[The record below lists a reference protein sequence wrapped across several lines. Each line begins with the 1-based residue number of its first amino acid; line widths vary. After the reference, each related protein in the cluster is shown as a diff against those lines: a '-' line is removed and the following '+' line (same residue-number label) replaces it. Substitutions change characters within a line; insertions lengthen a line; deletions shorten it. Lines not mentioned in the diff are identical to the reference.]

1 MSNGTHQGNRLRTVG
16 TILDAHL
23 GRTVT
28 VTGLTGVLTGV
39 VPLGPTVQLALVIG
53 GARVFTDAMPTD
65 THIEIHQKGQTP

>member
-1 MSNGTHQGNRLRTVG
+1 MSNTMGRGHRLRTVG

-65 THIEIHQKGQTP
+65 THIEIHQKERP